1 MTQHTPSIAMAERLD
16 YSAMPDR
23 VPVQWPGGARLALWV
38 APNVE
43 HYEYLPAHVR
53 IRDPWPRV
61 PHPDIL
67 GYGLRDYGNRAGFW
81 RLLEVFD
88 RLAVRCTVSL
98 SMAVLDLYPPIA
110 QAMLERGWE
119 FMSHGLYNTR
129 YHWNLSEDDE
139 RAEIE
144 ISQQIHRRH
153 TGRGLPGWFSPAA
166 SNTRL
171 TPDLVAEAGIGYLCD
186 LYHDDQPTP
195 VRVRKGE
202 LISLPYSMEIND
214 SICWRRG
221 TEADA
226 FARKMIDEFETL
238 YAEGGRVMNIAVH
251 PFISG
256 QPHRIEAF
264 ERALE
269 HILKQPGVWCA
280 TGEEIVRAY
289 LAQTGGSSGGLGS
302 GPAIAG
308 T

>member
-1 MTQHTPSIAMAERLD
+1 MSHDAPPIAMAERLD
-16 YSAMPDR
+16 YSAMPNR
-23 VPVQWPGGARLALWV
+23 IPVQWPGGARLALWV

-43 HYEYLPAHVR
+43 HYEYQPALVR
-53 IRDPWPRV
+53 VRDPWPRV

-98 SMAVLDLYPPIA
+98 SMAVLDMYPPIA

-119 FMSHGLYNTR
+119 FMSHGLYNSR
-129 YHWNLSEDDE
+129 YHWNFSEDEE
-139 RAEIE
+139 RAAIE
-144 ISQQIHRRH
+144 VCQEIHRRH

-195 VRVRKGE
+195 VRVRRGQ

-221 TEADA
+221 MEGEA
-226 FARKMIDEFETL
+226 FAAKMIDEFETL
-238 YAEGGRVMNIAVH
+238 YAEGGRVMNVAVH
-251 PFISG
+251 PFITG
-256 QPHRIEAF
+256 QPHRIEPF
-264 ERALE
+264 ERALA
-269 HILKQPGVWCA
+269 HILGQPGVWCA
-280 TGEEIVRAY
+280 TGEQIVRAW
-289 LAQTGGSSGGLGS
+289 QSQSGET
-302 GPAIAG
+302 PR

>member
-1 MTQHTPSIAMAERLD
+1 MNQHTPSIAMAERLV
-16 YSAMPDR
+16 YSAIPDR
-23 VPVQWPGGARLALWV
+23 TPVQWPGGARLAVWV

-43 HYEYLPAHVR
+43 HYEYQPALVR
-53 IRDPWPRV
+53 VRDPWPRM

-119 FMSHGLYNTR
+119 FMSHGLYNSR
-129 YHWNLSEDDE
+129 YHWNFSEDEE
-139 RAEIE
+139 RAAIE
-144 ISQQIHRRH
+144 VCQEIHRRH

-195 VRVRKGE
+195 VRVRSGQ
-202 LISLPYSMEIND
+202 LVSLPYSMEIND
-214 SICWRRG
+214 SISWRRG
-221 TEADA
+221 MEGEA
-226 FARKMIDEFETL
+226 FAEKMIDEFETL

-251 PFISG
+251 PFITG
-256 QPHRIEAF
+256 QPHRIDAF
-264 ERALE
+264 ARALE
-269 HILKQPGVWCA
+269 HILSRPGVWCA
-280 TGEEIVRAY
+280 TGEEIVDAWRAQQPS
-289 LAQTGGSSGGLGS
+289 APPG
-302 GPAIAG
+302 
-308 T
+308 

>member
-1 MTQHTPSIAMAERLD
+1 MSRAYEPIAMADRLE

-23 VPVQWPGGARLALWV
+23 PPVHWPAGARLAVWV

-43 HYEYLPAHVR
+43 HYEYQPALVR
-53 IRDPWPRV
+53 VRDPWPRM

-98 SMAVLDLYPPIA
+98 SMAVLDMYPPIA

-119 FMSHGLYNTR
+119 FMSHGLYNSR
-129 YHWNLSEDDE
+129 YHWNFSEDEE
-139 RAEIE
+139 RAAIE
-144 ISQQIHRRH
+144 VCQEIHRRH

-166 SNTRL
+166 SNTRR

-195 VRVRKGE
+195 VRVRSGQ
-202 LISLPYSMEIND
+202 LVSLPYSMEIND
-214 SICWRRG
+214 SISWRRG
-221 TEADA
+221 MEGEG
-226 FARKMIDEFETL
+226 FAEKMIDEFETL

-251 PFISG
+251 PFITG
-256 QPHRIEAF
+256 QPHRIDAF
-264 ERALE
+264 ARALE
-269 HILKQPGVWCA
+269 HILSRPGVWCA
-280 TGEEIVRAY
+280 TGEEIVTAWRA
-289 LAQTGGSSGGLGS
+289 QIGGAP
-302 GPAIAG
+302 GP
-308 T
+308 